1 MNDAAYWIW
10 LLRTL
15 GPAAVLQD
23 ILQYFGSARGLYEAG
38 SAEWRLS
45 GLLTAKQITALT
57 RFSPSQ
63 SADVLRD
70 CAQNGWKLVTPDSLL
85 YPARLREL
93 RNLPPVLFVWGDETV
108 LLREAQIAVVGTR
121 KASAYG
127 LRVASLLT
135 EALAKSGMVVVSG
148 GALGVDSAAHEGALR
163 AGGKTIAVLGCGLG
177 TDYLRENGGLRRR
190 IAQNGAVISE
200 FLPYAP
206 ASRTT
211 FPLRNRVIS
220 ALAPGTV
227 VIEAGEHSGSLITAR
242 CAMEQ
247 GRDLFAVPGDVISS
261 AFTGAN
267 RLIRDGAKPV
277 FSPMDVLEEYLY
289 RFPDELHEA
298 CGEKTFGELLRES
311 GQDTAQ
317 TPHARSAERLKTEKD
332 GKAPPDP
339 GAPGSEPK
347 ALPDALSENA
357 RTVYRV
363 LAREPK
369 HIDVLS
375 EEAGLPAAACLAAL
389 TELELYGCAELT
401 EGRKYRKI

>member
-1 MNDAAYWIW
+1 MNDAAFWIW

-85 YPARLREL
+85 YPNRLREL

-127 LRVASLLT
+127 LRVTSLLT

-200 FLPYAP
+200 FLPYSP

-289 RFPDELHEA
+289 RFPDELHAAET
-298 CGEKTFGELLRES
+298 EKSFGELLRENGETRPAAS
-311 GQDTAQ
+311 PPAMSAQRRQETAPFTE
-317 TPHARSAERLKTEKD
+317 TPQSAPQ
-332 GKAPPDP
+332 GV
-339 GAPGSEPK
+339 
-347 ALPDALSENA
+347 LPDTVSDEA
-357 RTVYRV
+357 RTVYRA
-363 LAREPK
+363 LNGAGK
-369 HIDVLS
+369 HIDELAEETGLS
-375 EEAGLPAAACLAAL
+375 TAACLSAL
-389 TELELYGCAELT
+389 TELELYGCAALQ